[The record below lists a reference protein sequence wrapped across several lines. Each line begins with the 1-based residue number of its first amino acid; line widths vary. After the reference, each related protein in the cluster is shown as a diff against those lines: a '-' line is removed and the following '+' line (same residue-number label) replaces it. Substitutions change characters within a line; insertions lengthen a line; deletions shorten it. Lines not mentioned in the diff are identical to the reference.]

1 MAARLQQSRADRIKA
16 ATASALIVGAVGWGL
31 VRALASDV
39 GFLPSDALKLFAIA
53 PPPLPPP
60 VDPPR
65 PEPRRQHR
73 PNGAAS
79 PANLRAAA
87 TPIVAP
93 PLPPRPSPVVAALKP
108 GVGAEA
114 SAGASDRPGP
124 GTGSGGQGTGTGS
137 GDVGNG
143 EGDGDGDGPELI
155 AGGISNR
162 DYPRDALRAGAS
174 GTVRTRFTVGMD
186 GRVSRCVV
194 TGSSGNAELDDI
206 TCRLIVK
213 RFRFRPA
220 RDGSGRPIA
229 DEADGEQRW
238 STSRRS
244 VDEDAPDD

>member
-31 VRALASDV
+31 VRALAGDVSHALSD
-39 GFLPSDALKLFAIA
+39 PLKLFAIA
-53 PPPLPPP
+53 PPPPPPP

-65 PEPRRQHR
+65 PEPQREHR

-87 TPIVAP
+87 TPVVAP

-108 GVGAEA
+108 GVGAAA

-137 GDVGNG
+137 GDAGNG
-143 EGDGDGDGPELI
+143 SGDGDGDGPELI
-155 AGGISNR
+155 VGGISNR

-174 GTVRTRFTVGMD
+174 GTVRTRFTVGTD
-186 GRVSRCVV
+186 GRVSRCAV
-194 TGSSGNAELDDI
+194 TGSSGNADLDEI

-220 RDGSGRPIA
+220 RDSSGRAIA
-229 DEADGEQRW
+229 DEAEGEQRW
-238 STSRRS
+238 STSRREA
-244 VDEDAPDD
+244 DDAPDD